1 MGKKKKPEKKEADV
15 HEDLK
20 GFNIKIDSFGN
31 IVSNRSI
38 DELKSFLDKNVDDK
52 KLKNVDKSE
61 EE

>member
-1 MGKKKKPEKKEADV
+1 MGKKKKKDKKQAEV

-20 GFNIKIDSFGN
+20 GFDIRIDPFGN
-31 IVSNRSI
+31 LESNLSI

-52 KLKNVDKSE
+52 KLRERSSE

>member
-1 MGKKKKPEKKEADV
+1 MAKKKKPEKEEAEM

-20 GFNIKIDSFGN
+20 GFNIEIDSFGN

-38 DELKSFLDKNVDDK
+38 DELKAFLDKNVDDK
-52 KLKNVDKSE
+52 KLPDSGKFE